1 MKNYV
6 EGLDL
11 SFDPFEPL
19 TSKNHFYGGG
29 NRQEL
34 CNQIVESA
42 MYGENIIAVYGCL
55 GSGKSTLATE
65 VAKSF
70 ADEAVSVLV
79 LATLFMNSDQ
89 FIESLADQLNL
100 PSIDFGKDKVIE
112 EISELA
118 HQLDL
123 EAKSLL
129 IQIDNAHELSRD
141 VLHDLLKIKS
151 ICPPN
156 SVHIV
161 LLGETQLANMLQ
173 SILTTQQGA
182 GLIEFELTGF
192 ASDATI
198 DYVRFKLERAG
209 FSKPLPMSGADLGS
223 IHNSSNGIPGVINIL
238 ASEILERR
246 FQMSDTH
253 SSEDDFDLDA
263 GPANRRSAAEEGPE
277 SGRSPAFVYMVAA
290 SVLVVV
296 FLAAIVFIQPDTQPD
311 NSATPI
317 SVATTAAPQPTP
329 LNQAR
334 VVPPA
339 PVPEPVSVAGAV
351 SSSSLSAPAQSSA
364 LSGQVD
370 RQPALEASNAPKA
383 EPLLAAAKS
392 EAATASNVASAA
404 KVATAKPSEP
414 VKAAIPAPAK
424 TQASKP
430 VLAGLS
436 SFEQKLMSSPSS
448 NYVVQVLGASSKS
461 NIQSFIDKEKIGAD
475 TGYFETRLNG
485 KPWYVVLV
493 GNFPDRASATA
504 AMNRLP
510 AAAKAYGPWVRG
522 VAEIQSA
529 INSLQRSN

>member
-6 EGLDL
+6 EELDL
-11 SFDPFEPL
+11 SFDPFGPL
-19 TSKNHFYGGG
+19 SSKSHFYGGG

-65 VAKSF
+65 VARSF
-70 ADEAVSVLV
+70 AEEAVSVLV

-89 FIESLADQLNL
+89 FIESVADQLDL
-100 PSIDFGKDKVIE
+100 SSIDFNKDKVIE

-151 ICPPN
+151 VCPPN

-161 LLGETQLANMLQ
+161 LFGESQLANMLQ

-182 GLIEFELTGF
+182 GLIEFELAGF

-209 FSKPLPMSGADLGS
+209 YSKPLPMSGADLGS
-223 IHNSSNGIPGVINIL
+223 IHNSSNGIPGVINTL
-238 ASEILERR
+238 ASEILERVYLV
-246 FQMSDTH
+246 SDMLT
-253 SSEDDFDLDA
+253 SEDDFDVDA
-263 GPANRRSAAEEGPE
+263 SPANRRSAGEEGSE
-277 SGRSPAFVYMVAA
+277 SARSPAFVYMVAA

-296 FLAAIVFIQPDTQPD
+296 FLAAIVFLQPDAQPN
-311 NSATPI
+311 NSATSIP
-317 SVATTAAPQPTP
+317 VAANAAQVVQPTQ
-329 LNQAR
+329 LDQAR

-339 PVPEPVSVAGAV
+339 LVAETVSVEAAA
-351 SSSSLSAPAQSSA
+351 STSTRPQSSSLS
-364 LSGQVD
+364 GQVN
-370 RQPALEASNAPKA
+370 RQPALPVTDELAS
-383 EPLLAAAKS
+383 ETLLVAAKS
-392 EAATASNVASAA
+392 EPMITPKIASAP
-404 KVATAKPSEP
+404 KVVPTKASDAIKP
-414 VKAAIPAPAK
+414 VMPASVK
-424 TQASKP
+424 TQAPESAP
-430 VLAGLS
+430 PGLS
-436 SFEQKLMSSPSS
+436 SFEQGLMSSPASS
-448 NYVVQVLGASSKS
+448 YVVQILGASSKS
-461 NIQSFIDKEKIGAD
+461 NIQSFIDKEKIGSNV
-475 TGYFETRLNG
+475 GYFETTLNG

-504 AMNRLP
+504 AMNTLP
-510 AAAKAYGPWVRG
+510 SAAKAYGPWVRG

-529 INSLQRSN
+529 IGSLQRNN